1 MSGYSK
7 EELTRMNVTDINP
20 STIFIDWPKFW
31 QRLKNQGKIVLESK
45 HQHKL
50 GHLYDIEITGNFIEL
65 DGQEFSCSIVRDIRQ
80 RKFEEVEKE
89 HILDI
94 LKKANWKV
102 SGEKGAVKILRLN
115 ATTLEAKMKKLGIVR
130 E

>member
-1 MSGYSK
+1 MAKTPSRDFDKELKLSHFTLENLQEAVFWINSTGKIFQVNNRACIMSGYSK

-31 QRLKNQGKIVLESK
+31 QRLKSQGKIVLESK

-65 DGQEFSCSIVRDIRQ
+65 DGQEFHAVLYAISVN
-80 RKFEEVEKE
+80 EN
-89 HILDI
+89 
-94 LKKANWKV
+94 LKK
-102 SGEKGAVKILRLN
+102 
-115 ATTLEAKMKKLGIVR
+115 
-130 E
+130 